1 MTSKQK
7 NRLLLLGL
15 LILIVA
21 AYQFSFKKTFELGG
35 SLEKLTQDKL
45 ALDNA
50 GAKLDLLQQQNV
62 YLDSVLESNDVSA
75 NQSFQQNLLQK
86 VDGLREKHKVKI
98 VSLDPPHEFKKDGAV
113 IESYLIEVK
122 GGFRNLMLFSSDL
135 EKQRLGKF
143 SSVDFNKKMNYKTRR
158 KELKCSIILQRLSK

>member
-7 NRLLLLGL
+7 NRLLLVGF
-15 LILIVA
+15 LILIAA
-21 AYQFSFKKTFELGG
+21 AYQFSFKKTFELGS
-35 SLEKLTQDKL
+35 SLDKLTQDKL

-50 GAKLDLLQQQNV
+50 GTKLGLLQQQNV
-62 YLDSVLESNDVSA
+62 YLDSVLKSNDVSA

-86 VDGLREKHKVKI
+86 VDGLREQHKVKI
-98 VSLDPPHEFKKDGAV
+98 VSLDPPHEVKKDGAI

-122 GGFRNLMLFSSDL
+122 GDFRNLMLFSSNL

-143 SSVDFNKKMNYKTRR
+143 SSVDFTKKMNYKTRR
-158 KELKCSIILQRLSK
+158 KELTCSIILQRLSK